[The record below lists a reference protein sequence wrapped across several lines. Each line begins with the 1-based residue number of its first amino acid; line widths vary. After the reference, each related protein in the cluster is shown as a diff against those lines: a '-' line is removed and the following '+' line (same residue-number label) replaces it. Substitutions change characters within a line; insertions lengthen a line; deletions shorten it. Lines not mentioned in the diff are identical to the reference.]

1 MLTLNL
7 GALSYVRISKANI
20 TKDTLNMKF
29 SFVKLFFDEYAYTS
43 SHSTSPPQIDR
54 SRRKPAL
61 VMTTLAVFSQ
71 PDFDSLKIPFS
82 YVLIINIL

>member
-43 SHSTSPPQIDR
+43 NHSTSPPQIDR
-54 SRRKPAL
+54 SRRKPAIE
-61 VMTTLAVFSQ
+61 V
-71 PDFDSLKIPFS
+71 SLLRMIVS
-82 YVLIINIL
+82 LCWING

>member
-71 PDFDSLKIPFS
+71 GWKLTLSASFKALSM
-82 YVLIINIL
+82 